1 MPKKKSSG
9 MVNVRDEK
17 LCQYLLSFGFLSSEQ
32 IQKLLFKDVNKRT
45 MLRRLRILKK
55 KKVLDRIVSSKGGMI
70 LWTLTTKQVSR
81 MGSDFVMKNINRSTL
96 DHDLSV
102 NDLRIQFELKGLGSS
117 WRSSHYLRFKA
128 SAGRRPQDRLP
139 ETIPDWL
146 VTLKGRVFAIEVEL
160 NFKGIKRMERVL
172 SLYAEKKSI
181 QHLWYFVPS
190 VEMREKLLRL
200 AQRYAI
206 IRGKNWV
213 KVSLLSEGDRAVEV
227 LTAMPTV

>member
-1 MPKKKSSG
+1 MRSSSLL
-9 MVNVRDEK
+9 NYRDEK

-32 IQKLLFKDVNKRT
+32 IKKLLFPEINKRT

-55 KKVLDRIVSSKGGMI
+55 KKFLERFESSKGGMVV
-70 LWTLTTKQVSR
+70 WTLTSKQVSF
-81 MGSDFVMKNINRSTL
+81 MGSNFVMKNINKSTL
-96 DHDLSV
+96 THDLLV
-102 NDLRIQFELKGLGSS
+102 NDLRINFELQNMGTT

-128 SAGRRPQDRLP
+128 SAGRRPMDRLP

-146 VTLKGRVFAIEVEL
+146 VTFKGKVFALEVEL
-160 NFKGIKRMERVL
+160 NFKGMKRMERVL
-172 SLYAEKKSI
+172 ALYAHKKSI

-200 AQRYAI
+200 GQKYGPS
-206 IRGKNWV
+206 RGQHWL
-213 KVSLLSEGDRAVEV
+213 KVSLLKEVDHGVEV

>member
-1 MPKKKSSG
+1 

-32 IQKLLFKDVNKRT
+32 IHKLLFKDVNKRT

-55 KKVLDRIVSSKGGMI
+55 KKILDRFVSSKGGMV
-70 LWTLTTKQVSR
+70 LWTLTSKQVSK
-81 MGSDFVMKNINRSTL
+81 MGSDFVMKSINRSTL
-96 DHDLSV
+96 NHDLLV
-102 NDLRIQFELKGLGSS
+102 NDLRIQFELKNLGSS
-117 WRSSHYLRFKA
+117 WRSSHFLRYKA
-128 SAGRRPQDRLP
+128 SIGKKPNERLP

-200 AQRYAI
+200 AQRYAP

-213 KVSLLSEGDRAVEV
+213 IVSLLSEINRSVEV

>member
-1 MPKKKSSG
+1 MT
-9 MVNVRDEK
+9 NARDDK

-32 IQKLLFKDVNKRT
+32 IHKLLFKDVNKRT

-55 KKVLDRIVSSKGGMI
+55 KKALDRLESCKGGMI
-70 LWTLTTKQVSR
+70 LWTLTSKQVSK
-81 MGSDFVMKNINRSTL
+81 MGSDFVMKNINQSTL
-96 DHDLSV
+96 NHDLLV
-102 NDLRIQFELKGLGSS
+102 NDLRIQFELKGIGNS

-128 SAGRRPQDRLP
+128 SAGRKPQERLP

-160 NFKGIKRMERVL
+160 NFKGIRRMERVL
-172 SLYAEKKSI
+172 SLYANKKSI

-190 VEMREKLLRL
+190 VEMRDKLLRL
-200 AQRYAI
+200 AQKYVP

-213 KVSLLSEGDRAVEV
+213 KVSLVKELDQAVEV
-227 LTAMPTV
+227 LTVMPTV

>member
-1 MPKKKSSG
+1 MI
-9 MVNVRDEK
+9 NVRDEK

-32 IQKLLFKDVNKRT
+32 IKKLLFKDVNKRT
-45 MLRRLRILKK
+45 MLRRLRTLKN
-55 KKVLDRIVSSKGGMI
+55 KKVLERFESSKGGMV
-70 LWTLTTKQVSR
+70 LWTLNPKQVSK

-96 DHDLSV
+96 AHDLCV
-102 NDLRIQFELKGLGSS
+102 NDLRIQFELKGIGSA

-128 SAGRRPQDRLP
+128 SNGKRPLDRLP

-146 VTLKGRVFAIEVEL
+146 VTLNGKVFAIEVEL

-200 AQRYAI
+200 AQRYALM
-206 IRGKNWV
+206 RGKSWV
-213 KVSLLSEGDRAVEV
+213 KVSLLSEIDRAVEV

>member
-1 MPKKKSSG
+1 
-9 MVNVRDEK
+9 MVNVRDDK
-17 LCQYLLSFGFLSSEQ
+17 LCKYLLSFGFLSSEQ
-32 IQKLLFKDVNKRT
+32 IYKLLFRGVNKRT

-55 KKVLDRIVSSKGGMI
+55 KKVIDRFVSSKGGMI
-70 LWTLTTKQVSR
+70 LWTLTSRQVSK

-96 DHDLSV
+96 NHDLLV
-102 NDLRIQFELKGLGSS
+102 NDLRLQFELKGLGSS

-128 SAGRRPQDRLP
+128 SAGRKPQERLP

-172 SLYAEKKSI
+172 SLYADKKSI
-181 QHLWYFVPS
+181 QHLWYFAPS
-190 VEMREKLLRL
+190 VEMRDKLLRL
-200 AQRYAI
+200 AQRYEI

-213 KVSLLSEGDRAVEV
+213 KVSLISEIDRAVEV

>member
-1 MPKKKSSG
+1 

-17 LCQYLLSFGFLSSEQ
+17 LCQYILSFGFLSSEQ
-32 IQKLLFKDVNKRT
+32 IHKLLFMDVNKRT

-55 KKVLDRIVSSKGGMI
+55 KKVIDRFVSSKGGMV
-70 LWTLTTKQVSR
+70 LWTLTSKQVSR

-96 DHDLSV
+96 AHDLLV
-102 NDLRIQFELKGLGSS
+102 NDLRIQFELKNLGSS

-128 SAGRRPQDRLP
+128 SAGRRPQERLP
-139 ETIPDWL
+139 ETMPDWL
-146 VTLKGRVFAIEVEL
+146 VTLQGRVFAIEVEL

-190 VEMREKLLRL
+190 EQMRTQLIKL
-200 AQRYAI
+200 AQRYALT
-206 IRGKNWV
+206 RGKSWV
-213 KVSLLSEGDRAVEV
+213 KVSLLSEINHAVEV

>member
-1 MPKKKSSG
+1 

-32 IQKLLFKDVNKRT
+32 IHKLLFQDVNKRT

-55 KKVLDRIVSSKGGMI
+55 KKVVDRFVSSKGGMV
-70 LWTLTTKQVSR
+70 LWTLTSKQVSR
-81 MGSDFVMKNINRSTL
+81 MGSEFVMKNINRSTL
-96 DHDLSV
+96 EHDLSV
-102 NDLRIQFELKGLGSS
+102 NDLRIQFELKNLGSS

-172 SLYAEKKSI
+172 SLYADKKSI

-190 VEMREKLLRL
+190 IEMREKLLRL
-200 AQRYAI
+200 AQRYSI
-206 IRGKNWV
+206 TRGKSWV
-213 KVSLLSEGDRAVEV
+213 KVSLLSEIDRVVEV
-227 LTAMPTV
+227 LTATPTV

>member
-1 MPKKKSSG
+1 

-32 IQKLLFKDVNKRT
+32 IHKLLFKNVKKRT
-45 MLRRLRILKK
+45 MLRRLRNLKK
-55 KKVLDRIVSSKGGMI
+55 KKVIDRFESSKGGII
-70 LWTLTTKQVSR
+70 LWTLTSKQVSK

-102 NDLRIQFELKGLGSS
+102 NDLRIHFELKGLGSS

-128 SAGRRPQDRLP
+128 SAGRRPQERLP

-190 VEMREKLLRL
+190 EQMKTQFIKL
-200 AQRYAI
+200 AQRYALT
-206 IRGKNWV
+206 RGKSWI
-213 KVSLLSEGDRAVEV
+213 KVSLLSEIDRAVEV

>member
-1 MPKKKSSG
+1 

-32 IQKLLFKDVNKRT
+32 IHKLLFKDVNKRT

-55 KKVLDRIVSSKGGMI
+55 KKILDRFVSSKGGMV
-70 LWTLTTKQVSR
+70 LWTLTSKQVSK
-81 MGSDFVMKNINRSTL
+81 MVSDFVMKSINRSTL
-96 DHDLSV
+96 NHDLLV
-102 NDLRIQFELKGLGSS
+102 NDLRIQFELKNLGSS
-117 WRSSHYLRFKA
+117 WRSSHFLRYKA
-128 SAGRRPQDRLP
+128 SIGKKPNERLP

-200 AQRYAI
+200 AQRYAP

-213 KVSLLSEGDRAVEV
+213 IVSLLSEINRSVEV

>member
-1 MPKKKSSG
+1 MA
-9 MVNVRDEK
+9 NVRDEK

-32 IQKLLFKDVNKRT
+32 IHKLLFKDVNKRT

-55 KKVLDRIVSSKGGMI
+55 KKVIDRFVSSKGGMI
-70 LWTLTTKQVSR
+70 LWTLTSKQVNR

-102 NDLRIQFELKGLGSS
+102 NDLRIQFELKNLGSS

-128 SAGRRPQDRLP
+128 SAGRRPQERLP

-146 VTLKGRVFAIEVEL
+146 VTLKGRVFAIEVEI

-181 QHLWYFVPS
+181 QHIWYFVPS

-200 AQRYAI
+200 AQRYSL
-206 IRGKNWV
+206 IRGKRR
-213 KVSLLSEGDRAVEV
+213 KK
-227 LTAMPTV
+227 

>member
-1 MPKKKSSG
+1 

-32 IQKLLFKDVNKRT
+32 IHKLLFKDVNKRT

-55 KKVLDRIVSSKGGMI
+55 KKVIDRFVSSKGGMI
-70 LWTLTTKQVSR
+70 LWTLTSKQVCK

-96 DHDLSV
+96 DHDLLV
-102 NDLRIQFELKGLGSS
+102 NDLRVQFELKGLGSS

-128 SAGRRPQDRLP
+128 SIGKKPNERLS

-146 VTLKGRVFAIEVEL
+146 VTLNGKVFAMEVEL

-172 SLYAEKKSI
+172 SLYAVKKSI

-190 VEMREKLLRL
+190 EQMRIQLTKL
-200 AQRYAI
+200 AQKYVI
-206 IRGKNWV
+206 TRGKSWV
-213 KVSLLSEGDRAVEV
+213 KVSLLSEIDRAVEV

>member
-1 MPKKKSSG
+1 

-32 IQKLLFKDVNKRT
+32 IHKLLFQDVNKRT

-55 KKVLDRIVSSKGGMI
+55 KKVVDRFVSSKGGMV
-70 LWTLTTKQVSR
+70 LWTLTSKQVSR

-96 DHDLSV
+96 EHDLSV
-102 NDLRIQFELKGLGSS
+102 NDLRIQFELKNLGSS

-172 SLYAEKKSI
+172 SLYADKKSI

-190 VEMREKLLRL
+190 IEMREKLLRL
-200 AQRYAI
+200 AQRYSI
-206 IRGKNWV
+206 TRGKSWV
-213 KVSLLSEGDRAVEV
+213 KVSLLSEIDRVVEV
-227 LTAMPTV
+227 LTATPTV

>member
-1 MPKKKSSG
+1 

-32 IQKLLFKDVNKRT
+32 IHKLLFKDVNKRT

-55 KKVLDRIVSSKGGMI
+55 KKVLERFVSSKGGLI
-70 LWTLTTKQVSR
+70 LWTLTSKQVNR

-96 DHDLSV
+96 DHDLLV
-102 NDLRIQFELKGLGSS
+102 NDLRIQFELKNLGSS

-128 SAGRRPQDRLP
+128 SAGRKPLDRLP

-146 VTLKGRVFAIEVEL
+146 VTLKGKVFAIEVEL
-160 NFKGIKRMERVL
+160 HFKGIKRMERVL

-181 QHLWYFVPS
+181 QHLWYFVS
-190 VEMREKLLRL
+190 SIEMREKLLRL
-200 AQRYAI
+200 AQRYVLT
-206 IRGKNWV
+206 RGKTWI
-213 KVSLLSEGDRAVEV
+213 KVSLLSEIGRAVEV